1 MALHMILGNAGDG
14 KTHALYQKVLETSA
28 DAGRK
33 LFLLVPEQASLSAQ
47 KELTAMHPRH
57 CILNCDIL
65 SFRRLSF
72 RLLEEL
78 GNRLPVILEDTG
90 KGMMIKKLLLEHGEE
105 LTLYAGKERKKG
117 FVGQVRSLLSELS
130 QYCVTPEA
138 MEEARQEMADPLLT
152 HKFSDLIRIYRLFQ
166 DALADSYL
174 TEEDLFSAMCPLVQ
188 ESALLRGSHL
198 FLDGYTG
205 FTPSQYRLLEQLFL
219 AADEVYVTLSI
230 DPAELAPGRGGA
242 PLFTLSRKTLAH
254 LRELAERCGQPEA
267 PPVCVSYGGGEPSL
281 RHLKEQ
287 IFRYPAAA
295 SAEAPAI
302 TIRSLANR
310 REEIRYLVSVIVRL
324 VREEG
329 YRYREIGILC
339 GDVEGYSEELRQA
352 FRRAGIP
359 CFIDYKENVLGD
371 PCVDLLR
378 SVLRILATDFRR
390 DAVAHYMK
398 NPLSGFTLREAAL
411 MENYLLASGVRGR
424 SAWSRPFV
432 RTCQGRP
439 AAELT
444 EANALRERC
453 MEDWQI
459 LFSGFGKDKT
469 VREGLTAL
477 YYFLKQR
484 DAAGQMER
492 LADRMAGAEE
502 GGSELPLRLRKEKE
516 YRQIYPALISMFEQM
531 EEILGNECLP
541 VQEFADILDTGF
553 EETKLGV
560 IPPEP
565 DSISVGDVKRS
576 RLQQVRTLFFLGVNE
591 GVVPGFSHAAGLFTD
606 REREKIKAA
615 GLELA
620 ETAKEAVATEEFY
633 LYLAMAKP
641 TEHLYLTY
649 RRCGDDGRELRPS
662 YVLHRIGRIFPSLT
676 VSYGEEDSLFSRL
689 APDGG
694 ERLLLQAIGQR
705 RRGVRT
711 PEGEAL
717 QAYFS
722 QREEPLFGSRMTAE
736 KLFRASRG
744 RQGGFA
750 LSERTAGELYSQT
763 LRGSVSRMECFA
775 QCAYRH
781 FLQYGLRLSER
792 SEFQVSAVDVGSL
805 FHTALCLFSED
816 LKQAGLSWR
825 TVAAEEARPRMLRAV
840 REALLEQTT
849 ELFESSERNRYQLSR
864 VEELLERTVLTVQE
878 QLREGSFEPESF
890 ERRFTHADERLELNG
905 IIDRIDVCR
914 EDGITYFKVVDYK
927 SGEQKLDLSR
937 VFDGVSLQLSV
948 YLAEAERLFPDGAV
962 PAAGLYYHIDDPL
975 VDKLSDDR
983 HRELRRALCPDGVVL
998 EKKRALRLLDGG
1010 LVDGAGEYAKRYQS
1024 LVLPVATTAAGEPAK
1039 TSKLLSE
1046 SGMWTV
1052 FSYVDW
1058 LLHRQAERILR
1069 GEIEP
1074 HPYRNGQ
1081 RSACEYCPYRSV
1093 CGFDASL
1100 PSCTYRQGRTR
1111 SREEALAEMQKR
1123 MNGEA
1128 NGENSDEGKANEGK
1142 ADGKE

>member
-1 MALHMILGNAGDG
+1 MALHMIIGNAGDG
-14 KTHALYQKVLETSA
+14 KTYALYQKVLEASEG
-28 DAGRK
+28 AGQK
-33 LFLLVPEQASLSAQ
+33 LFLLVPEQATLAAQ
-47 KELTAMHPRH
+47 KELTALHPRH

-130 QYCVTPEA
+130 QYCVTVDA
-138 MEEARQEMADPLLT
+138 MEEAKKGVADPLLT
-152 HKFSDLIRIYRLFQ
+152 HKFSDLIRIYQLFQ
-166 DALADSYL
+166 ETLSDSYL
-174 TEEDLFSAMCPLVQ
+174 TEEDLFTAMCPLVQ
-188 ESALLRGSHL
+188 ESALLRGSSL

-219 AADEVYVTLSI
+219 AADEVYVTLSM
-230 DPAELAPGRGGA
+230 DPAELLPGRGGA
-242 PLFTLSRKTLAH
+242 PLFTLSRKTLSH
-254 LRELAERCGQPEA
+254 LQELAERCGQRIA
-267 PPVCVSYGGGEPSL
+267 PPLCVSHGLGAPSL

-287 IFRYPAAA
+287 IFRYPAAV
-295 SAEAPAI
+295 SMEAPAI
-302 TIRSLANR
+302 TVRSLASR
-310 REEIRYLVSVIVRL
+310 QEEIRYLVSCIVRL

-329 YRYREIGILC
+329 YRYRELGILC

-352 FRRAGIP
+352 FGRAGIP
-359 CFIDYKENVLGD
+359 CFIDYKENVLGN

-411 MENYLLASGVRGR
+411 MENYLLASGIRGK
-424 SAWSRPFV
+424 SGWSRPFA
-432 RTCQGRP
+432 RTCPDRQ
-439 AAELT
+439 AADLT
-444 EANALRERC
+444 EVNALRERC
-453 MEDWQI
+453 MADWQI
-459 LFSGFGKDKT
+459 LFSGFGKGKT

-492 LADRMAGAEE
+492 LADVMAGQAD
-502 GGSELPLRLRKEKE
+502 GAASGLPFRLRKEKE
-516 YRQIYPALISMFEQM
+516 YRQIYPALIAMFEQM
-531 EEILGNECLP
+531 EELLGKETLP

-565 DSISVGDVKRS
+565 DSIPVGDVKRS
-576 RLQQVRTLFFLGVNE
+576 RLQQVRVLFFLGVNE

-620 ETAKEAVATEEFY
+620 ETAKEAVTTEEFY

-662 YVLHRIGRIFPSLT
+662 YILQRIRRIFPALT
-676 VSYGEEDSLFSRL
+676 VAYGEEDTLFAQL

-694 ERLLLQAIGQR
+694 ERLLLRAIGQN

-717 QAYFS
+717 QAYFGKTE
-722 QREEPLFGSRMTAE
+722 QPLFGSRVTME
-736 KLFRASRG
+736 KLLQASHG
-744 RQGGFA
+744 QQGAFA
-750 LSERTAGELYSQT
+750 LSVQTARELYSQT
-763 LRGSVSRMECFA
+763 LRGSVSRLECFA

-792 SEFQVSAVDVGSL
+792 SEFQVSPVDVGSL
-805 FHTALCLFSED
+805 FHKALCLFSEG

-825 TVAAEEARPRMLRAV
+825 TVDAEQARPRMLQAV
-840 REALLEQTT
+840 QEALREQTT
-849 ELFESSERNRYQLSR
+849 ELFESSRRNRYQLSR

-878 QLREGSFEPESF
+878 QLKEGRFEPDCF
-890 ERRFTHADERLELNG
+890 ERRFTHSDERLELTG
-905 IIDRIDVCR
+905 IIDRIDVFR
-914 EDGITYFKVVDYK
+914 EDGTTYFKVVDYK

-937 VFDGVSLQLSV
+937 VCDGVSLQLPV
-948 YLAEAERLFPDGAV
+948 YLSEARRLFPDGTV
-962 PAAGLYYHIDDPL
+962 PAAGLYYHIANPL
-975 VDKLSDDR
+975 VDKLSADWQ
-983 HRELRRALCPDGVVL
+983 RELRKALCPDGVVL
-998 EKKRALRLLDGG
+998 EKKQSLRLLDGQ
-1010 LVDGAGEYAKRYQS
+1010 LLDGAGEYAKRYQS

-1039 TSKLLSE
+1039 NSKLLSE
-1046 SGMWTV
+1046 SGMQTV

-1058 LLHRQAERILR
+1058 LLHRQTERILQ
-1069 GEIEP
+1069 GEIAP

-1081 RSACEYCPYRSV
+1081 RSACEYCPYYSV

-1100 PSCTYRQGRTR
+1100 PSCTYRESRTR
-1111 SREEALAEMQKR
+1111 SREEALSDMRKSL
-1123 MNGEA
+1123 GE
-1128 NGENSDEGKANEGK
+1128 ET
-1142 ADGKE
+1142 DGKE